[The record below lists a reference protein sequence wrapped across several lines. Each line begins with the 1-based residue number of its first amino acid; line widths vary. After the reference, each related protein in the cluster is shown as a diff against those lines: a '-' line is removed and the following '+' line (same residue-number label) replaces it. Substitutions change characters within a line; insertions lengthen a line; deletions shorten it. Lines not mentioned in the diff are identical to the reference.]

1 VYFVPGFVYFVLLNS
16 IGTQSVLRNTKNT
29 RINFLEV
36 AMQIQNKPQIISA
49 LAEKVDAF
57 NNCIAAMNKEEF
69 EATPN
74 GKWSAGQNL
83 DHLIRSIK
91 PLQLA
96 YGLPKIALTIL
107 FGKTNRPSR
116 TYDELV
122 TKYKTKL
129 AAGGKAS
136 GPFIPPAIRF
146 EKKDELI
153 KRYAEQKQKLIKK
166 IEKQSEAD
174 LDKYILPHPLLGKVT
189 LREMLYFTI
198 HHNEHH
204 LELLK
209 GRLA

>member
-1 VYFVPGFVYFVLLNS
+1 
-16 IGTQSVLRNTKNT
+16 
-29 RINFLEV
+29 
-36 AMQIQNKPQIISA
+36 MQIHDKPQIISA
-49 LAEKVDAF
+49 LTEKVDDF
-57 NNCIAAMNKEEF
+57 NNYILPLKKEDF

-96 YGLPKIALTIL
+96 YSLPKFALIIL

-116 TYDELV
+116 TYDEVV

-129 AAGGKAS
+129 ASGGRAS
-136 GPFIPPAIRF
+136 GPFIPPAIKF
-146 EKKDELI
+146 AKKDELL
-153 KRYAEQKQKLIKK
+153 KKYAEQKQKLISK

-204 LELLK
+204 LNLLID
-209 GRLA
+209 RNM

>member
-1 VYFVPGFVYFVLLNS
+1 
-16 IGTQSVLRNTKNT
+16 
-29 RINFLEV
+29 
-36 AMQIQNKPQIISA
+36 MQIHDKPEIISA
-49 LAEKVDAF
+49 LNKNVDAF
-57 NNCIAAMNKEEF
+57 NNYIVPLNKEQF
-69 EATPN
+69 EATPG

-91 PLQLA
+91 PLQPA
-96 YGLPKIALTIL
+96 YGLPKFVLRIM

-116 TYDELV
+116 TFDELV

-129 AAGGKAS
+129 ADGGRAS
-136 GPFIPPAIRF
+136 GPFIPRFISF

-153 KRYAEQKQKLIKK
+153 KKYNEQKQKLITKV
-166 IEKQSEAD
+166 EKQSEND
-174 LDKYILPHPLLGKVT
+174 LDAYILPHPLLGKVT

-209 GRLA
+209 NRTA

>member
-1 VYFVPGFVYFVLLNS
+1 ME
-16 IGTQSVLRNTKNT
+16 IHD
-29 RINFLEV
+29 
-36 AMQIQNKPQIISA
+36 KPQLISA
-49 LAEKVDAF
+49 LNERVDAF
-57 NNCIAAMNKEEF
+57 INYISSLTRDQF

-74 GKWSAGQNL
+74 DKWSAGQNL

-96 YGLPKIALTIL
+96 YGLPKFALMIL

-136 GPFIPPAIRF
+136 GPFIPPTINF
-146 EKKDELI
+146 QQKDQLVEKYI
-153 KRYAEQKQKLIKK
+153 GQKQKLITK
-166 IEKQSEAD
+166 IEKQSERN

-204 LELLK
+204 LNLLMDRNK
-209 GRLA
+209 T

>member
-1 VYFVPGFVYFVLLNS
+1 MH
-16 IGTQSVLRNTKNT
+16 IHD
-29 RINFLEV
+29 
-36 AMQIQNKPQIISA
+36 KPQIISA
-49 LAEKVDAF
+49 LNEKVDSF
-57 NNCIAAMNKEEF
+57 NNYIATLNKEQF

-83 DHLIRSIK
+83 DHLIRAIK

-96 YGLPKIALTIL
+96 YGLPKFALMIL

-116 TYDELV
+116 TYDEV
-122 TKYKTKL
+122 VNKYKTKL
-129 AAGGKAS
+129 GAGGKAS
-136 GPFIPPAIRF
+136 TPFIPPIIKF

-153 KRYAEQKQKLIKK
+153 KKYDEQKQKLIEK
-166 IEKQSEAD
+166 IEKQSETH

-204 LELLK
+204 LHSLIDRNK
-209 GRLA
+209 

>member
-1 VYFVPGFVYFVLLNS
+1 
-16 IGTQSVLRNTKNT
+16 
-29 RINFLEV
+29 
-36 AMQIQNKPQIISA
+36 MQIQDKPQIISS
-49 LAEKVDAF
+49 LNEKVDAF
-57 NNCIAAMNKEEF
+57 NNYILSLNKEQF
-69 EATPN
+69 ESTPN

-96 YGLPKIALTIL
+96 YGLPKFALLIL

-122 TKYKTKL
+122 TKYETKL

-136 GPFIPPAIRF
+136 GPFIPPIISF

-153 KRYAEQKQKLIKK
+153 RKYAAHKQKLITK
-166 IEKQSEAD
+166 IEKQSERD

-198 HHNEHH
+198 HHNQHH

-209 GRLA
+209 SR

>member
-1 VYFVPGFVYFVLLNS
+1 
-16 IGTQSVLRNTKNT
+16 
-29 RINFLEV
+29 
-36 AMQIQNKPQIISA
+36 MQIQDKPQIISS
-49 LAEKVDAF
+49 LNEKVDAF
-57 NNCIAAMNKEEF
+57 NDYVLPLNKEQF
-69 EATPN
+69 ESTPN

-83 DHLIRSIK
+83 DHLIRAIK

-96 YGLPKIALTIL
+96 YRLPKLALLIL

-136 GPFIPPAIRF
+136 GPFIPPVIGF
-146 EKKDELI
+146 EKKEELI
-153 KRYAEQKQKLIKK
+153 RKYATHKQKLITK
-166 IEKQSEAD
+166 IEKQSERD
-174 LDKYILPHPLLGKVT
+174 LDSYILPHPLLGKVT

-209 GRLA
+209 NRN

>member
-1 VYFVPGFVYFVLLNS
+1 
-16 IGTQSVLRNTKNT
+16 
-29 RINFLEV
+29 
-36 AMQIQNKPQIISA
+36 MQIHDKPQIIST
-49 LAEKVDAF
+49 LSEKIEAF
-57 NNCIAAMNKEEF
+57 NRYVASLNKEQF

-74 GKWSAGQNL
+74 SKWSAGQNL
-83 DHLIRSIK
+83 DHLIRAIK

-96 YGLPKIALTIL
+96 YSLPKFALTIL
-107 FGKTNRPSR
+107 FGKTKRPSR
-116 TYDELV
+116 SYDELV

-136 GPFIPPAIRF
+136 KPFIPPTIKF
-146 EKKDELI
+146 ENRDELI
-153 KRYAEQKQKLIKK
+153 RKYAENKQKLITK

-204 LELLK
+204 LNLLINR
-209 GRLA
+209 GI

>member
-1 VYFVPGFVYFVLLNS
+1 M
-16 IGTQSVLRNTKNT
+16 I
-29 RINFLEV
+29 IH
-36 AMQIQNKPQIISA
+36 NKPEIISA
-49 LAEKVDAF
+49 LTEKVNAF
-57 NNCIAAMNKEEF
+57 NNYIIPLNKEQF
-69 EATPN
+69 EATPQ

-83 DHLIRSIK
+83 DHLIRAIK

-96 YGLPKIALTIL
+96 YSLPKFALTIL

-116 TYDELV
+116 NYDEVV

-136 GPFIPPAIRF
+136 KPFVPPTIKS

-153 KRYAEQKQKLIKK
+153 KKYNEQKQKLISK

-204 LELLK
+204 LNLLIDRNK
-209 GRLA
+209 